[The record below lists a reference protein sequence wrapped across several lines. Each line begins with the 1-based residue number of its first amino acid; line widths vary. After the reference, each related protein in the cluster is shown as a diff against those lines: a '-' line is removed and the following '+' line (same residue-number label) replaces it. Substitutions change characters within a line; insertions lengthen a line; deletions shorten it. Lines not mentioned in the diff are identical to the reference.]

1 MQIGDVCD
9 ILKEAQLGESAQ
21 NVTVLKQKFQYMLEN
36 YQQYETKK
44 QKSIDYINKHY
55 SRRKVAEKFEKE
67 VIEDIKLHKKDR
79 RKNK

>member
-1 MQIGDVCD
+1 MQIGDACD

-21 NVTVLKQKFQYMLEN
+21 SITELKQKFKYMLEN

-44 QKSIDYINKHY
+44 QKSINYINKNY
-55 SRRKVAEKFEKE
+55 SRRKIAEQFEKE
-67 VIEDIKLHKKDR
+67 IVEDIRLHKEDG